1 MSASTSHGDKK
12 GKKETPVRRSVS
24 KKRKFCGNQYT
35 QEEST
40 EYSSA
45 TAEKL
50 AYTNDEEIIVENTH
64 GYRIIEFFSVF
75 TTISNLVICK
85 DCKTGIKFDESSPA
99 GLGLKIASTYQCG
112 VSVYRVWPSNW
123 KSLRN

>member
-1 MSASTSHGDKK
+1 MSASTSYGDKK
-12 GKKETPVRRSVS
+12 GKEKTPVRKSVS

-40 EYSSA
+40 EYTSA

-50 AYTNDEEIIVENTH
+50 AYTNDDGIIVENTH

-75 TTISNLVICK
+75 AAISNLVIFK
-85 DCKTGIKFDESSPA
+85 D
-99 GLGLKIASTYQCG
+99 
-112 VSVYRVWPSNW
+112 
-123 KSLRN
+123 

>member
-1 MSASTSHGDKK
+1 M
-12 GKKETPVRRSVS
+12 S

-45 TAEKL
+45 TVEKL
-50 AYTNDEEIIVENTH
+50 AYTNDEEFLVENTH

-75 TTISNLVICK
+75 TAISNLGICK
-85 DCKTGIKFDESSPA
+85 DCKTGIKFDGSSPA
-99 GLGLKIASTYQCG
+99 GLGFKIALTCQCDQIYVKILFFTISKKFETEKKG
-112 VSVYRVWPSNW
+112 
-123 KSLRN
+123 K